1 MSIGKLKQDQYL
13 NMLNPHEGA
22 VPAAKQ
28 EVFQRLMSGT
38 AVPIYVLGRN
48 KYAERVS
55 RRVPIQAFIDDFT
68 DDKSYLDKPVIRMAD
83 LPSHSLVVSCV
94 VAGNSLT
101 ALERLHAAGVRQ
113 AIDYFA
119 LTRLAPEIF
128 APVDYCAGNRQDII
142 ENAARYEWVCNL
154 LADEVSKRHFEKVVR
169 FRLSMDVEHMRG
181 FTLAINKQYFEPFLP
196 RNPDEVFVDGGG
208 YDGQT
213 SLQFAAW
220 NKAYQRIYYFEP
232 APAMMEVSRRN
243 LAGLREVSFLQKGLF
258 SRRDRLRFDTG
269 SGQAS
274 SISATGQSEI
284 EVVRL
289 DDEVHETIT
298 FLKLDIEGAEFDAL
312 QGAAEH
318 IRSAS
323 PTMAV
328 CIYHDQRDFWRVPLW
343 VLEINDRYDVYIRH
357 YTQGV
362 HETVMFFV
370 PKASG

>member
-1 MSIGKLKQDQYL
+1 MFNLQ
-13 NMLNPHEGA
+13 ETA
-22 VPAAKQ
+22 VDPRKEAI
-28 EVFQRLMSGT
+28 FQRMMAGPP
-38 AVPIYVLGRN
+38 VPIYVLGRN

-55 RRVPIQAFIDDFT
+55 RRVPVQAFIDDFT
-68 DDKSYLDKPVIRMAD
+68 EERSYLERPVVGMAN

-142 ENAARYEWVCNL
+142 ENAPRYEWVCNL
-154 LADEVSKRHFEKVVR
+154 LADDISKRHFERVVR
-169 FRLSMDVEHMRG
+169 FRLSMDVEQMRG
-181 FTLAINKQYFEPFLP
+181 FTLAIDNQYFEAFLP
-196 RNPDEVFVDGGG
+196 RNRAEVFVDGGG

-213 SLQFAAW
+213 SLKFAAW

-232 APAMMEVSRRN
+232 VPAMMEVSRRN
-243 LAGLREVSFLQKGLF
+243 LAGLRDVSFLQKGLF
-258 SRRDRLRFDTG
+258 SRNDRLPFDTG
-269 SGQAS
+269 AGPAG
-274 SISATGQSEI
+274 SISAISQSEVD
-284 EVVRL
+284 VVRL

-298 FLKLDIEGAEFDAL
+298 LLKLDIEGAEFEAL
-312 QGAAEH
+312 KGAAEH
-318 IRSAS
+318 IRSAR

-328 CIYHDQRDFWRVPLW
+328 CIYHDQRDFWRVPAR
-343 VLEINDRYDVYIRH
+343 VLEINDRYDVYLRH

-362 HETVMFFV
+362 YETVMFFV
-370 PKASG
+370 PQANR